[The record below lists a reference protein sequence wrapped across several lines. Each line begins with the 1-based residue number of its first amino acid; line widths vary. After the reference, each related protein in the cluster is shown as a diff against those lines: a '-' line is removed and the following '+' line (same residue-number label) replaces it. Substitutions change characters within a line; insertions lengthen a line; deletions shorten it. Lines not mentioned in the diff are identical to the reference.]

1 MFVKSGHPSVQRQR
15 FKARTSVVIGN
26 ESVKEPGAAGG
37 LQGIN
42 DGAAVER
49 GDETAGEGI
58 NKSGASLC
66 ISCLVVMSQCYVR
79 LSDNLIGRKHLV
91 SLVFDEGAETGDAAV
106 IVPLRFPYYQSDKD
120 GRINPVTLGQ
130 GHVHSPYHP

>member
-1 MFVKSGHPSVQRQR
+1 MSLSKSPGPLEASNASIT
-15 FKARTSVVIGN
+15 AR
-26 ESVKEPGAAGG
+26 P
-37 LQGIN
+37 
-42 DGAAVER
+42 VER
-49 GDETAGEGI
+49 GDEAAGEGI